1 MEDTMTR
8 NSLLTVWGNPRVS
21 LVLLTLAVLAV
32 LSVAD
37 EDVLSAN
44 LEVRNAGL
52 IAKEVNFANEQN
64 VLAGTLY
71 LPKEGKPCPAVV
83 LLTGSNRGSR
93 GPLLSRI
100 AQHFAKHGIAVLHY
114 DSAGTG
120 HSTGNTVLQS
130 RDDRAREAI
139 SAVRFLRKQRNIN
152 PKQIGLW
159 GGSEG
164 ASIALLA
171 AAKYGQEVS
180 FVIPVSGGVGVGGG
194 SIFEQTYYSAE
205 RFVYAHKLTPDDMQ
219 KIVTFEHV
227 LYAFLTGLDILE
239 WDLIETRTKRWP
251 DEPWAE
257 YIKIAQMRTRPS
269 ALTAEEK
276 QKVMDSFR
284 HVMGTFAEAKWSKL
298 MPWQKKQLQQI
309 LNLDID
315 QFFAFLETA
324 RFAQDWDWDLRR
336 KAEKVRCPVLSIFGE
351 DDAFVPPNLTATR
364 LRQYLSEAKNLDF
377 EVKIMPKANH
387 ILTRTGSG
395 VNGEFAPGYLDTMTS
410 WIHAH
415 TTGRAKN

>member
-1 MEDTMTR
+1 MTQ
-8 NSLLTVWGNPRVS
+8 NSLLAVWENPRVS

-32 LSVAD
+32 LSTVD
-37 EDVLSAN
+37 EGVLSAN
-44 LEVRNAGL
+44 LEVQNAGL
-52 IAKEVNFANEQN
+52 IAKEVTFANEQD
-64 VLAGTLY
+64 VLASTLY
-71 LPKEGKPCPAVV
+71 LPKEGKPHPAVV
-83 LLTGSNRGSR
+83 LLTGSNRNPR

-100 AQHFAKHGIAVLHY
+100 AQHFALHGIAVLHY

-120 HSTGNTVLQS
+120 HSTGNAVLQS

-139 SAVRFLRKQRNIN
+139 SAVRFLRKQPNIN

-164 ASIALLA
+164 AAIALLTA
-171 AAKYGQEVS
+171 ATYGQEVS
-180 FVIPVSGGVGVGGG
+180 FIIPVSGGVQAGG
-194 SIFEQTYYSAE
+194 SIFEQTYYTAE
-205 RFVYAHKLTPDDMQ
+205 RFVYAHNLTLDDMQ
-219 KIVTFEHV
+219 KIVTFEHI
-227 LYAFLTGLDILE
+227 LYAFLTGFDILE

-257 YIKIAQMRTRPS
+257 FIKTARMRTRS
-269 ALTAEEK
+269 RQLTSEEK

-284 HVMGTFAEAKWSKL
+284 HVMETFVEAKWSKL
-298 MPWQKKQLQQI
+298 MPFQKKQLKQV

-315 QFFAFLETA
+315 QFFAFLEAA

-351 DDAFVPPNLTATR
+351 DDALVPPNLVATR
-364 LRQYLSEAKNLDF
+364 LRQYLSDAKNLDF
-377 EVKIMPKANH
+377 KVKIFPKANH
-387 ILTRTGSG
+387 YLIRTSSG
-395 VNGEFAPGYLDTMTS
+395 LNVNGEFAPGYLDTMTS

-415 TTGRAKN
+415 TTCRAKN

>member
-1 MEDTMTR
+1 
-8 NSLLTVWGNPRVS
+8 
-21 LVLLTLAVLAV
+21 
-32 LSVAD
+32 
-37 EDVLSAN
+37 
-44 LEVRNAGL
+44 
-52 IAKEVNFANEQN
+52 
-64 VLAGTLY
+64 
-71 LPKEGKPCPAVV
+71 
-83 LLTGSNRGSR
+83 
-93 GPLLSRI
+93 
-100 AQHFAKHGIAVLHY
+100 
-114 DSAGTG
+114 
-120 HSTGNTVLQS
+120 
-130 RDDRAREAI
+130 
-139 SAVRFLRKQRNIN
+139 
-152 PKQIGLW
+152 
-159 GGSEG
+159 
-164 ASIALLA
+164 
-171 AAKYGQEVS
+171 
-180 FVIPVSGGVGVGGG
+180 
-194 SIFEQTYYSAE
+194 
-205 RFVYAHKLTPDDMQ
+205 
-219 KIVTFEHV
+219 
-227 LYAFLTGLDILE
+227 
-239 WDLIETRTKRWP
+239 
-251 DEPWAE
+251 
-257 YIKIAQMRTRPS
+257 MRTRPS

-364 LRQYLSEAKNLDF
+364 LRQYLLEAKNLDF

-415 TTGRAKN
+415 TTDLGFMLTQLTE